1 MQDLSSQTRDGTG
14 APAWEARF
22 LTTGPP
28 VCPRLK
34 SALGALQRLKAG
46 LCISATW
53 DITWEDPGNTDKSS
67 TGTSSR
73 LAVACSE
80 PSKRN
85 GALLPWH
92 FGLGLGWA
100 WDGAVALFSRLK
112 KLGTHTCIHIKTC
125 VCMYVRMIICLE

>member
-1 MQDLSSQTRDGTG
+1 MFILATVYSMQDLSSQTRDGTG

-100 WDGAVALFSRLK
+100 WDGAVALFSF
-112 KLGTHTCIHIKTC
+112 G
-125 VCMYVRMIICLE
+125 